1 MLQRLSCRWTM
12 YSLVAGDSDVGGAAN
27 SGDAVGGLKEAGEA
41 GGVTAAF
48 LQPDPQHGHG
58 AVGEG
63 HGPLFA
69 ALAEATNVG
78 AGVEVDV
85 AAVEPGEL
93 GHPEPGL
100 GGEREQ
106 GAVASSFPAAGVG
119 RVEQRVDL
127 GGGEE
132 GHDGL
137 VEAFLGDGQHSGDDL
152 GVLGVAQGGVT
163 EQGPHRGESG
173 CGSVRR
179 CRGGFRGDRGTR
191 RPSGRRGHRCR
202 ACWGSCQCVR

>member
-119 RVEQRVDL
+119 RSSSASISVAVRKDTMAL
-127 GGGEE
+127 SKRFWGM
-132 GHDGL
+132 
-137 VEAFLGDGQHSGDDL
+137 ASTRAMTSACSGW
-152 GVLGVAQGGVT
+152 
-163 EQGPHRGESG
+163 HR
-173 CGSVRR
+173 
-179 CRGGFRGDRGTR
+179 
-191 RPSGRRGHRCR
+191 
-202 ACWGSCQCVR
+202 AA